1 MNVRRWKSRRRNGYR
16 GMKNTQSKL
25 LCIVLVLALS
35 VIAGYFTAT
44 YLLGPAMGLKTQTNL
59 MDLTNEKEKNVE
71 TKTVQ
76 ETTQEDKA
84 TVVEDQVGKKKEQK
98 TGYALQYG
106 SFSTKIAAEASAAE
120 LERTGIE
127 TEIIEKD
134 GAYKVIGKLFDT
146 EAEARTQLE
155 EQKGLVDVFI
165 TQLP

>member
-1 MNVRRWKSRRRNGYR
+1 MNVRRWKSRRRNSYR
-16 GMKNTQSKL
+16 GMKNAQSKL
-25 LCIVLVLALS
+25 FGIVLAIALS

-59 MDLTNEKEKNVE
+59 IDLKEEKETNVE

-76 ETTQEDKA
+76 EATQENKE
-84 TVVEDQVGKKKEQK
+84 TVVEDQVGEKDEQK
-98 TGYALQYG
+98 SGYALQYG
-106 SFSTKIAAEASAAE
+106 SFSTKIAAEASVAE
-120 LERTGIE
+120 LERTGIK

-134 GAYKVIGKLFDT
+134 GTYKVIGKLFDT
-146 EAEARTQLE
+146 ESEARTQLE

>member
-1 MNVRRWKSRRRNGYR
+1 MNVRRWKSRRRNSYR
-16 GMKNTQSKL
+16 GVKNNQNKL
-25 LCIVLVLALS
+25 LCIVLIMALS

-44 YLLGPAMGLKTQTNL
+44 YLLGPAMGLKTQTNI
-59 MDLTNEKEKNVE
+59 MELTKEKDDE
-71 TKTVQ
+71 AKTVQ
-76 ETTQEDKA
+76 ETTQEDEA
-84 TVVEDQVGKKKEQK
+84 SVVEDQVGKKEEKS
-98 TGYALQYG
+98 GYALQYG

-127 TEIIEKD
+127 TEIIEKE

-146 EAEARTQLE
+146 EAEARTQME